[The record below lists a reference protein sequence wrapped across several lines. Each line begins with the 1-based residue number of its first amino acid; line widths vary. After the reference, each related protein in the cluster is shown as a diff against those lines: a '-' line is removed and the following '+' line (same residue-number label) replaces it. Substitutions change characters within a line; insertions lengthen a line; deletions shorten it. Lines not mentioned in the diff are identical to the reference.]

1 MSRITSWQSGW
12 HGSLIV
18 VVGRRRV
25 NRRARDVDAGRL
37 TLALSKMFAATRS
50 GVYETKPV
58 AASRGTSVLSCT
70 IRMLAVN
77 EGKSWLVGGT
87 FGGARRSRDG
97 SGISETP
104 KYFPKFD
111 EFEAE
116 ACPRID

>member
-1 MSRITSWQSGW
+1 M
-12 HGSLIV
+12 
-18 VVGRRRV
+18 
-25 NRRARDVDAGRL
+25 

-58 AASRGTSVLSCT
+58 AASRGTSMLSCT

-77 EGKSWLVGGT
+77 DGKSWLVGGT
-87 FGGARRSRDG
+87 FGGAGRSRDG
-97 SGISETP
+97 SGISGTP
-104 KYFPKFD
+104 KSYPKFA